1 MEIVVKQ
8 LEEKRQDVATM
19 NSSSQE
25 LIFTLIN
32 YSDATQ
38 QIIETTT
45 FLMKRY
51 ESLSLASRK
60 MLITTREEVEYIVR
74 FYDLLQALERQ
85 LIRIAKIVKN
95 TRHGSNDQRV
105 VKHYKEQLKV
115 KETFLSFTD
124 MT

>member
-1 MEIVVKQ
+1 MKQ

-25 LIFTLIN
+25 LIYTLIN

-51 ESLSLASRK
+51 ESLLLASRK

-115 KETFLSFTD
+115 KETLLSFTD